1 MLPGRDGRPRLWQY
15 RAYFAAARQGGA
27 KQNKKWSEED
37 GSAVLAES
45 ADPEKRPAVFVVF
58 RLSAHPGPDRHRSF
72 PRNAFILRAG
82 EETDALYI
90 ILSGRVKVLIPD
102 EEGHEVILAMLGPH
116 DFFGEMGLLDDQVR
130 SASVETVEPC
140 EMLRLSRA
148 GFTGVIKENFDLA
161 MLIIR
166 NLVKRLR
173 EADRKIESLALIDV
187 YGRVAR
193 LLLDMAH
200 NVDGR
205 WVVEHAPPKQE
216 IARMIG
222 ASREMVSR
230 VVKDLQRKGLIR
242 AEKRKIFVL
251 DKQSMQ
257 RRASTRHHTPREPQT

>member
-1 MLPGRDGRPRLWQY
+1 MPAQ
-15 RAYFAAARQGGA
+15 F
-27 KQNKKWSEED
+27 
-37 GSAVLAES
+37 VLNPQIVRGVPLFSSFSDAQIS
-45 ADPEKRPAVFVVF
+45 QL
-58 RLSAHPGPDRHRSF
+58 LSGVQHRSY

-102 EEGHEVILAMLGPH
+102 EEGHEVILSIMGPH
-116 DFFGEMGLLDDQVR
+116 EFFGEMGLLDDQPR
-130 SASVETVEPC
+130 SASVETLESC
-140 EMLRLSRA
+140 EMLRLSKA
-148 GFTGVIKENFDLA
+148 GFTNILKDNFDLA

-166 NLVKRLR
+166 NLVRRLR

-193 LLLDMAH
+193 LLIDMAQS
-200 NVDGR
+200 VDGK
-205 WVVEHAPPKQE
+205 WVVEHAPAKQE

-242 AEKRKIFVL
+242 AEKRRIYVL
-251 DKQSMQ
+251 DRLSMQ
-257 RRASTRHHTPREPQT
+257 KRASTRHHAERRQP

>member
-1 MLPGRDGRPRLWQY
+1 MPAQLTLNPQILKSVPLFSSFSDHQ
-15 RAYFAAARQGGA
+15 
-27 KQNKKWSEED
+27 
-37 GSAVLAES
+37 LATLLTC
-45 ADPEKRPAVFVVF
+45 VQ
-58 RLSAHPGPDRHRSF
+58 HRSF

-102 EEGHEVILAMLGPH
+102 EEGHEVILSVMGPH
-116 DFFGEMGLLDDQVR
+116 EFFGEMGLLDDQSR
-130 SASVETVEPC
+130 SASVETLEPC
-140 EMLRLSRA
+140 ETLRISKS
-148 GFTGVIKENFDLA
+148 GFTSCLKDNFELA

-193 LLLDMAH
+193 LLIDMAEEI
-200 NVDGR
+200 DGK
-205 WVVEHAPPKQE
+205 WIVQHAPPKQE

-230 VVKDLQRKGLIR
+230 VVKDLQHKGLIR
-242 AEKRKIFVL
+242 AEKRKIIVL
-251 DKQSMQ
+251 DRQSMTK
-257 RRASTRHHTPREPQT
+257 RASAR

>member
-1 MLPGRDGRPRLWQY
+1 M
-15 RAYFAAARQGGA
+15 
-27 KQNKKWSEED
+27 
-37 GSAVLAES
+37 SAQFSLNPQILKSVPLFSLFSDPQLVQVLS
-45 ADPEKRPAVFVVF
+45 CVQ
-58 RLSAHPGPDRHRSF
+58 HRSF

-102 EEGHEVILAMLGPH
+102 DEGHEVILSMLGPH
-116 DFFGEMGLLDDQVR
+116 DFFGEMGLLDDLPR

-140 EMLRLSRA
+140 EAVRLSKA
-148 GFTGVIKENFDLA
+148 GFTNILKDNFELA

-173 EADRKIESLALIDV
+173 DADRKIESLALIDV

-193 LLLDMAH
+193 LLLDMAE
-200 NVDGR
+200 NVEGK
-205 WVVEHAPPKQE
+205 WVVPRAPPKQE

-230 VVKDLQRKGLIR
+230 VVKDLHRKGLIR
-242 AEKRKIFVL
+242 AEKRRIYVL

-257 RRASTRHHTPREPQT
+257 RRASSRHHAKGGQRV